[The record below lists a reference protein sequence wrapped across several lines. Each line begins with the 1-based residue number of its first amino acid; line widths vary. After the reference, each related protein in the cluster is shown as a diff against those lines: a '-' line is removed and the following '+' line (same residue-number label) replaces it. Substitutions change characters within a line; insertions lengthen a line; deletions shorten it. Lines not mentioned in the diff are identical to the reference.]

1 MLTGFCERCIFK
13 VVTQK
18 ENFSI
23 GDVYKG
29 NTSVAVS
36 MTVTGWPLISPQ
48 NTNSF
53 TFNNGLLYGKC
64 QTRIFPEE
72 YLKKD
77 DNLFASPDE
86 RSARKVKG
94 GMLIEVFIKQ
104 GKVAIVECGKN
115 DFSDSPVYT
124 GGINRNSFSVVYLF
138 IRKD

>member
-13 VVTQK
+13 IVTQK

-29 NTSVAVS
+29 NTSVAVG
-36 MTVTGWPLISPQ
+36 MTVSGWPLISPQ
-48 NTNSF
+48 NTNPF

-64 QTRIFPEE
+64 QTGIFPEE

-86 RSARKVKG
+86 RSARKVKSS
-94 GMLIEVFIKQ
+94 MFIKAVVQQ
-104 GKVAIVECGKN
+104 GKVTIVECGKN
-115 DFSDSPVYT
+115 DCSDTPVYT
-124 GGINRNSFSVVYLF
+124 VGIHLNSIFVLDMV
-138 IRKD
+138 RTKE